1 METVL
6 VYYNRKIQRERVRKG
21 RIKIR
26 NRRDWDLE
34 MKNKDTERD
43 LIIIRLWFVIPVDN
57 LIKPLRSYITTADSR
72 KLLVFGILYS

>member
-43 LIIIRLWFVIPVDN
+43 LIIIRLWFGHSCGQ
-57 LIKPLRSYITTADSR
+57 SYKATEIVYYDSR
-72 KLLVFGILYS
+72 V